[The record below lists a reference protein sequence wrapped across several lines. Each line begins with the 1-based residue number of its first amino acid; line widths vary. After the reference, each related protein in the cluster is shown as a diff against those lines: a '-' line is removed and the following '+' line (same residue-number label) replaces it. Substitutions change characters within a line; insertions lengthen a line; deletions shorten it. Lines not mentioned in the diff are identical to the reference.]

1 MECSLASDAAVGLFG
16 ALVGTQFG
24 GVPPS
29 GLVVNSTG
37 RPVVH
42 TVSSAPLVGP
52 APSPTQGPAS
62 AGHSS
67 IFAAVGVGAAVALVV
82 VGTVVVLVV
91 VKRRRSQLS
100 VVKHAAGRG
109 ASKVMLTHS
118 LCLVHPWSRPPF
130 FWLRS
135 ALCFVFAVS
144 CVTHVFASCCGFGGS
159 CLVQGL

>member
-1 MECSLASDAAVGLFG
+1 MSSNKAYLKRTGLATSVECSLASDAAVGLFG

-100 VVKHAAGRG
+100 VVKHVPGRG

-118 LCLVHPWSRPPF
+118 RAWSIHGVALPTF
-130 FWLRS
+130 GCVLRFV
-135 ALCFVFAVS
+135 CF
-144 CVTHVFASCCGFGGS
+144 CG
-159 CLVQGL
+159 